1 MTTTSPDGGPD
12 SAVLRGYMLAQFS
25 FFSAT
30 SMMGLLYPWIYT
42 QVLHL
47 PATQVGLAQ
56 GISQIP
62 LLLVLFGG
70 ATADGRALSSYL
82 ARLQLAFIAPAAL
95 LLVTTITGHMTFPIV
110 VLAAFAAA
118 ALSAFIMPARD
129 ALLAHAAPPG
139 RALTQAVAAVTAA
152 MFAGQMVGFAL
163 GSLASTVGLKALLA
177 AHIGVLAFA
186 AAITSQQRL
195 GNSGDLRRT
204 TRSFRAVT
212 ADISEGLTV
221 TWRNS
226 RLRTM
231 TSIVACSSIAM
242 NSAFVVGLPLLVRDV
257 YRGTSYGVAALFIAF
272 MLGTTITSIYL
283 SRRKPIEA
291 QGRVFMTLFLNS
303 AIMFFGVHLGPPFW
317 VTVLLIFGWGLG
329 AGCGMVLSRSI
340 IQAAAPA
347 AYRAR
352 VLSVFQLAQTIG
364 SMIGPFILGWI
375 IQRYGVLEAMLAV
388 PFWILFLWAAFSFA
402 TPVWSF
408 RRQEDPGPTAIED
421 PLTPAGPQEY
431 LRSDHHGKKDGMSDD
446 TLPGN

>member
-1 MTTTSPDGGPD
+1 MTQAPASEGPNSGD
-12 SAVLRGYMLAQFS
+12 LRGYMLAQFA
-25 FFSAT
+25 FFAAI
-30 SMMGLLYPWIYT
+30 SMMGLLYPWMYT
-42 QVLHL
+42 QYLNL
-47 PATQVGLAQ
+47 PADQVGFAQ

-82 ARLQLAFIAPAAL
+82 ARLQLFVTMPAL
-95 LLVTTITGHMTFPIV
+95 LLLTSSAFDAMTYPV
-110 VLAAFAAA
+110 VVFAAFSAAVI
-118 ALSAFIMPARD
+118 SAFIMPARD

-139 RALTQAVAAVTAA
+139 QALTKAVASATAA
-152 MFAGQMVGFAL
+152 MFAGQMVGFSL
-163 GSLASTVGLKALLA
+163 GSLASTTGHKVLLV
-177 AHIGVLAFA
+177 AHILILVFA
-186 AAITSQQRL
+186 AAVTSRQGL
-195 GNSGDLRRT
+195 GNSGHIRRT
-204 TRSFRAVT
+204 ARSLREVAG
-212 ADISEGLTV
+212 DISEGLGV
-221 TWRNS
+221 TWRDA

-231 TSIVACSSIAM
+231 TTIVACSSIAM

-257 YRGTSYGVAALFIAF
+257 YKGSSYGVAALFIAF

-291 QGRVFMTLFLNS
+291 QGRVFMTVFLNS

-329 AGCGMVLSRSI
+329 AGFGMVLSRSI

-352 VLSVFQLAQTIG
+352 VLSIFQLAQTIG
-364 SMIGPFILGWI
+364 SMVGPFLLGWVI
-375 IQRYGVLEAMLAV
+375 HRYGVLEAMLAV
-388 PFWILFLWAAFSFA
+388 PCWVLFLWAVFSA
-402 TPVWSF
+402 TTPVWSF
-408 RRQEDPGPTAIED
+408 RRREDPGVPAVED

-431 LRSDHHGKKDGMSDD
+431 LRSDHQGKKGGISDD